1 MSFSNSSFLKPLSR
15 RGFLT
20 AGVVAA
26 AGLAV
31 YSGEIERHWIEVTH
45 NDVAIR
51 GLPGAFDGVRL
62 VQLSDIHMDEYSEP
76 FFLCQAV
83 DQINRLNPDA
93 VLLTGDFV
101 SDLPRSRHFAGGA
114 AWQCA
119 SILKDLHCPQLYA
132 VLGNHDISVGA
143 RNITA
148 ALTANGIAVLRN
160 AYHPIE
166 RFGERVGGRIWLA
179 GIDDPYRGKP
189 DPERAIPASIRH
201 IPNEPVILMCH
212 APDYVDELLTI
223 PSGQSADLILSGHT
237 HGGQVRMPGIGP
249 LALPPMGKKYVQ
261 GWFRFGDTQLYVNR
275 GLGTVGVPFRLDCP
289 PEITVL
295 TLRRA

>member
-76 FFLCQAV
+76 FFLRQAV

-223 PSGQSADLILSGHT
+223 PSGQSAD
-237 HGGQVRMPGIGP
+237 
-249 LALPPMGKKYVQ
+249 
-261 GWFRFGDTQLYVNR
+261 
-275 GLGTVGVPFRLDCP
+275 
-289 PEITVL
+289 
-295 TLRRA
+295 